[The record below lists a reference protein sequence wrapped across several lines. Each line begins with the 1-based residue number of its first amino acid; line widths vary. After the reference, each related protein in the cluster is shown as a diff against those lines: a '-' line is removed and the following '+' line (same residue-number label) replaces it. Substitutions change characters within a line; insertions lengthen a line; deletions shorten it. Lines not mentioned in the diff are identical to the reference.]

1 MQKFVLFL
9 FPICDVWRTTE
20 KKLKNTAY
28 SVNKPINNHKSTAVQ
43 NDYSK
48 YFAALINPRDT
59 FVFPSPS
66 FMSSFTSC
74 YYLESLSK
82 IFLKLTLS
90 KSTFNCV
97 TSGHCSWLWYFTL
110 SNVLLCLAFFSTCL
124 IVQNIVELV
133 SKNIWMDF
141 F

>member
-9 FPICDVWRTTE
+9 FPICDMWRTTE

-28 SVNKPINNHKSTAVQ
+28 SVNKPINNHKNTAVQ
-43 NDYSK
+43 NDYSN

-97 TSGHCSWLWYFTL
+97 TSGHCSWLWYFYPFQRFTL
-110 SNVLLCLAFFSTCL
+110 FSIFINMFNCTKYSR
-124 IVQNIVELV
+124 I
-133 SKNIWMDF
+133 SK
-141 F
+141 